1 MISDNQKF
9 NKTIQPNSAFLR
21 QLKDK
26 LPEFF
31 TKDNQFNLNKFKLEL
46 QNNNVDELKDGYQ
59 LNFIGK
65 NYARRQAGEMP
76 TTVIVP
82 DEKQNEGEGKNSK
95 NLFFNGD
102 NLEVLRHLQTAYAN
116 KIDVIYIDPPY
127 NTGKDGFVYPDS
139 FEYSDDK
146 LKEMFGL
153 DDDQVERLKSIQE
166 KSSHSAWL
174 TFMYPRLALAKKLLA
189 DNGAM
194 YVSID
199 DNESRNLEL
208 LLSELF
214 GEESYVGTFVWV
226 RKKKGSFLNK
236 QLRKMT
242 EYVLYFDNDRS
253 HANFGEKAYS
263 DKKQPIVKRT
273 NSISNLVFPAKAVRT
288 TLDDGVYKAR
298 VAESET
304 AVTFKN
310 DLIVES
316 GRVVNELDTEAHYT
330 WSQEFLNK
338 EIEAG
343 SEIWLSN
350 NFGFNVLRAGQE
362 ERFKAP
368 STLIDSKVN
377 VGTNE
382 DATKYLE
389 SMFNV
394 TGLFSY
400 SKPVSLLKYLINMST
415 WDKKNATILDFFAGS
430 ATTADAVMQLNAED
444 GGHRKFIIVQLPE
457 KTYHLSKDGKEV
469 PTKGGKAAY
478 DAGFKSVDQISR
490 ERIRRAA
497 AKIKEDAG
505 LTLPEGF
512 DGSFKHYRV
521 IEPTKQTLDDIED
534 FVPDNTSLFTNMVDS
549 FSSQKLDVAG
559 DATGQQTILTTWLA
573 KDGYSFD
580 ANVEEIKFGNYT
592 AHQVEN
598 NRLYLIN
605 EGWGADQT
613 RELLNQLGTHQLE
626 VQSVVLFGYS
636 FNVAE
641 LRELENGLKQLDS
654 KVTLIKRY

>member
-1 MISDNQKF
+1 MQKKKKKY
-9 NKTIQPNSAFLR
+9 NETVQPNTVFLNELKEKLHEFFTR
-21 QLKDK
+21 EGSFNLDKFRNQLKDK
-26 LPEFF
+26 
-31 TKDNQFNLNKFKLEL
+31 NINEL
-46 QNNNVDELKDGYQ
+46 SEGYQ
-59 LNFIGK
+59 LDFIGK
-65 NYARRQAGEMP
+65 DYARRQAGEMP

-82 DEKQNEGEGKNSK
+82 DEKQNKGEGKDSN
-95 NLFFNGD
+95 NLFFTGD
-102 NLEVLRHLQTAYAN
+102 NLEVLRHLQNNYQN

-127 NTGKDGFVYPDS
+127 NTGSDGFVYPDS
-139 FEYSDDK
+139 FEYSDEK
-146 LKEMFGL
+146 LKDMFGL
-153 DDDQVERLKSIQE
+153 DDDQVERLKSIQG

-242 EYVLYFDNDRS
+242 EYVLYLDNDRS

-430 ATTADAVMQLNAED
+430 ATTADTVMQLNAED
-444 GGHRKFIIVQLPE
+444 GGNRKFIMVQLPE
-457 KTYHLSKDGKEV
+457 KTYHINKDGREV

-478 DAGFKSVDQISR
+478 DAGFKSIDEISR

-497 AKIKEDAG
+497 KKIREDNE
-505 LTLPEGF
+505 LTLPEDF

-521 IEPTKQTLDDIED
+521 VKPVKQTLEEIENFD
-534 FVPDNTSLFTNMVDS
+534 TNNTNLFTNMVDG
-549 FSSQKLDVAG
+549 FSSNSLG
-559 DATGQQTILTTWLA
+559 ITGNATGEATILTTWLA

-580 ANVEEIKFGNYT
+580 ADVEEVMFNNYS
-592 AHQVEN
+592 AHKVED

-605 EGWGADQT
+605 EGWGAEQT
-613 RELLNQLGTHQLE
+613 KELLNQLGTHQLE
-626 VQSVVLFGYS
+626 VQSVVIFGYS

-641 LRELENGLKQLDS
+641 LRELESGLKQLDS